1 MSAPVSELRPHL
13 QHVVSSPSL
22 AMEHAMSIP
31 SRMNLRRSSSAG
43 GGQLKL
49 AEALLESLTERLND
63 KYRRIR
69 FTPKSKAH
77 DYEQRVSFDTINIEY
92 NEDDTVYD
100 FSDDELFPPD
110 PSSRVRRLSLEETLR
125 GRGRDRD
132 FLGGRSPSTS
142 PNRMLSPIRG
152 MDLLLSINQ
161 IPYPTRPILTRK
173 GCTFTRMHKDFE
185 NLYLGHLLKKGLC
198 PVLPGRVILVYVSG
212 RIHTWVSIDWILRSF
227 IQNGDTI
234 VFVSSLPHS
243 MAPPS
248 NKLSRYSSPTKYPPM
263 TERMRI
269 RQRNH
274 PQYVKQ
280 VASNIMNYALSV
292 INPNVIAKV
301 IVEIAEGKTKDVL
314 KDMYKLY
321 EPNIVATGSK
331 VNMKNS
337 APLKSWN
344 SSRLSDRLVK
354 NFPLPVIVVPA
365 LNMSFY
371 EQWLA
376 AQASG
381 SNSPAEPG
389 SPQLSQVSLTDKS
402 TPGTP
407 TKMPIAHSAT
417 DTLNDALYSSDS
429 ESLSDGSVTSDVS
442 ANSESSFESASSF
455 HEIADLYDDYQ
466 RDVHRDLE
474 RLAAAPVD
482 EHYFSN
488 FMIAIS
494 DQSLRFCEDL
504 RSVNPS
510 LKGQGAKLARIITGS
525 NSFGAAPYKTK
536 SLLPPVER
544 EKSEGA
550 STGAISIADLKKS
563 LKLNAERARQNQ
575 QHNSPQIVV
584 TDESAAPQNRSLTF
598 KEAERSSRRVN
609 SRALMKYLSHEDT
622 TDSRPKLEA
631 TKSHPDLRIMGD
643 TEEKPKKKKKKKF
656 WKLF

>member
-1 MSAPVSELRPHL
+1 M
-13 QHVVSSPSL
+13 SL
-22 AMEHAMSIP
+22 A

-43 GGQLKL
+43 GSQLKL

-69 FTPKSKAH
+69 FTPKSKAFA
-77 DYEQRVSFDTINIEY
+77 YEQRVSFDTINIEY
-92 NEDDTVYD
+92 NEDETDYD

-110 PSSRVRRLSLEETLR
+110 PASRVRRLSLEETLR

-132 FLGGRSPSTS
+132 FLGGRSPSAS

-152 MDLLLSINQ
+152 MDLSLLLSINQ
-161 IPYPTRPILTRK
+161 VPYPTRPIITRK
-173 GCTFTRMHKDFE
+173 GCTLTRMHKDFE

-212 RIHTWVSIDWILRSF
+212 RMHTWVSIDWVLRSF
-227 IQNGDTI
+227 IQHGDTV
-234 VFVSSLPHS
+234 VFVSSLPHY
-243 MAPPS
+243 MAPTGG
-248 NKLSRYSSPTKYPPM
+248 KLSRFSSPSKYPPM
-263 TERMRI
+263 TERVRT

-274 PQYVKQ
+274 PQYIKE
-280 VASNIMNYALSV
+280 VASNLMKYALSV
-292 INPNVIAKV
+292 IDPNIIAKV

-321 EPNIVATGSK
+321 EPNIVSTGSK
-331 VNMKNS
+331 INTKNS

-381 SNSPAEPG
+381 SNFPAEPA
-389 SPQLSQVSLTDKS
+389 SPQVSQVSFDGKS
-402 TPGTP
+402 PPSSP
-407 TKMPIAHSAT
+407 TNMPITHST
-417 DTLNDALYSSDS
+417 SETINDALYSSDS
-429 ESLSDGSVTSDVS
+429 ESLSDGSVTSDIS

-466 RDVHRDLE
+466 RGVHRDLE
-474 RLAAAPVD
+474 KLAAAPVD

-544 EKSEGA
+544 EKSDGA

-563 LKLNAERARQNQ
+563 LRLNAERARQNQ
-575 QHNSPQIVV
+575 QNNSPQIIV
-584 TDESAAPQNRSLTF
+584 TDESQTPQNRSLTF
-598 KEAERSSRRVN
+598 KEDERSSRRVN

-631 TKSHPDLRIMGD
+631 TKSHPDLRTLGD
-643 TEEKPKKKKKKKF
+643 SEEKPKKKKKKKF